1 LGLSIIFKNV
11 RTSENEMLP
20 ITNLEYFLEKSSFGP
35 CPHSTLCYLN
45 TSASEP
51 MGTCFPGEDDDDDG
65 CGGFGVDA
73 VSVMIWTRS

>member
-1 LGLSIIFKNV
+1 
-11 RTSENEMLP
+11 
-20 ITNLEYFLEKSSFGP
+20 
-35 CPHSTLCYLN
+35 
-45 TSASEP
+45 